1 MDLNKSD
8 VTENEVAPLDPSRII
23 ETGFGFWPSKVLLT
37 AVELELFTKLSG
49 QRLQGKVLGELLEMH
64 PRGIWDFFDALVA
77 LGFLQREGDGADAL
91 YSNAADTDLFLDK
104 NKPSYVG
111 GILEMANAR
120 LFRFWSDLGPAL
132 KTGQPQNEVKHAQTS
147 MFDAL
152 YAEPARLE
160 QFMAAMR
167 GISMGN
173 FAAFAQAF
181 DFSKYKTLC
190 DVGGATGLL
199 SSLVAKQHAHMR
211 CKTFDLP
218 AVAPIARKW
227 IAKDNL
233 GDRVEVVSGDFL
245 KEGLPKADV
254 ITMGMILHD
263 WNLEKKKHLVKLAY
277 DALPEGG
284 AFVAIENLID
294 DARRENAFG
303 LMMSLNMLIEFGDA
317 FDFTGADFWGWCRE
331 AGFKRYEVVHLAGPC
346 SAAIAYK

>member
-1 MDLNKSD
+1 MDANTS
-8 VTENEVAPLDPSRII
+8 LDPTRIL
-23 ETGFGFWPSKVLLT
+23 ETGFAFGPSKILLT
-37 AVELELFTKLSG
+37 AVEFGLFTQLAG
-49 QRLQGKVLGELLEMH
+49 QRMTGTQLAAKLGLH

-77 LGFLQREGDGADAL
+77 LGFLQRDGDGPAAL
-91 YSNAADTDLFLDK
+91 YGNAPDADLFLDR
-104 NKPSYVG
+104 NKSNYVG
-111 GILEMANAR
+111 GILEMASAR
-120 LFRFWSDLGPAL
+120 LFRFWGDLGEAL
-132 KTGQPQNEVKHAQTS
+132 KTGKPQNEIKHTGDN

-160 QFMAAMR
+160 QFMSAMR

-173 FAAFAQAF
+173 FNAFAQKF
-181 DFSKYKTLC
+181 DFSKYRTLC

-199 SSLVAKQHAHMR
+199 SCLVAKAHPHLH
-211 CKTFDLP
+211 CITFDLP
-218 AVAPIARKW
+218 QVAPIAGKW
-227 IAKDNL
+227 IAQENL
-233 GDRVEVVSGDFL
+233 SDRIDVVSGDFL
-245 KEGLPKADV
+245 KESLPAADV

-317 FDFTGADFWGWCRE
+317 FDFTGADFWTWCRE
-331 AGFKRYEVVHLAGPC
+331 AGFRRYEVIHLAGPC
-346 SAAIAYK
+346 SAAVAYK